1 MFDYTIRNLKL
12 LIWELK
18 NELHQEGNIP
28 EVEQAISILEKAGE
42 K

>member
-1 MFDYTIRNLKL
+1 MFEYTIRNLRL

-28 EVEQAISILEKAGE
+28 EVQQAIAILEREGK

>member
-1 MFDYTIRNLKL
+1 MFDYVIRNLRL

-18 NELHQEGNIP
+18 NELHLEGNIP
-28 EVEQAISILEKAGE
+28 EVEQAIPLLEKAGN

>member
-1 MFDYTIRNLKL
+1 MFDYVIRNLRL

-28 EVEQAISILEKAGE
+28 EVEQAIEVLQKVGE
-42 K
+42 L